1 MNLNSL
7 ILQSLPTYFFWI
19 RHCQHQI
26 MAKAMVA
33 VYGDEHMTEHH
44 ASTFADLGVCPE
56 LVDACDAL
64 GWKQPTKIQVE
75 AIPYALKGIAL
86 SYFAYSSTIRGAYVD
101 RNQDCGLLIW
111 I

>member
-44 ASTFADLGVCPE
+44 VSTFADLGVCPE

-86 SYFAYSSTIRGAYVD
+86 SYFAYSSTIRRAYVA
-101 RNQDCGLLIW
+101 RNQGCGLLIW

>member
-1 MNLNSL
+1 
-7 ILQSLPTYFFWI
+7 
-19 RHCQHQI
+19 

-33 VYGDEHMTEHH
+33 VSGDDQVTEHH
-44 ASTFADLGVCPE
+44 ASMFADLGVCPE

-64 GWKQPTKIQVE
+64 GCKQPTKIQVE

-86 SYFAYSSTIRGAYVD
+86 SYFAYSSTICGAYVA
-101 RNQDCGLLIW
+101 RNQGCGLLIW